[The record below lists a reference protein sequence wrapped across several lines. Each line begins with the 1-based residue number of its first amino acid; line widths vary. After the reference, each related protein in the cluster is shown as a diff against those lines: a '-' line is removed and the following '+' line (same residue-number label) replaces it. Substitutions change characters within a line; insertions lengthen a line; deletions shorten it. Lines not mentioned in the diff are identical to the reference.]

1 MMGDYIIQRWVKPED
16 DSRRPMHSAKSRVPG
31 PAQKKSAVG
40 ILLVDD
46 QSDLRSLLRRALELE
61 GYSVWEAGN
70 GQEALEIAE
79 AEGNRIHLLL
89 TDLRMPGMDGYEL
102 ARELTRRRPDI
113 VVLYMSGYSEN
124 LPPPGVPF
132 LQKPFRLDTL
142 KREIAR
148 LLQSNRRAA
157 G

>member
-1 MMGDYIIQRWVKPED
+1 MGDQMISQWARPED
-16 DSRRPMHSAKSRVPG
+16 DSRRPAQSTSRRLPG
-31 PAQKKSAVG
+31 PSPKRLDRG

-46 QSDLRSLLRRALELE
+46 QGDLRNLLCRALEIE
-61 GYSVWEAGN
+61 GYSVWEARDGE
-70 GQEALEIAE
+70 EALDVAE
-79 AEGNRIHLLL
+79 AEGNRIQLLL

-113 VVLYMSGYSEN
+113 RVLYMSGYSEN

-132 LQKPFRLDTL
+132 LQKPFRLTTL

-148 LLQSNRRAA
+148 LLESDWRAT

>member
-1 MMGDYIIQRWVKPED
+1 MSPRWEKPED
-16 DSRRPMHSAKSRVPG
+16 ATRRPAQSAGRRSPGSSR
-31 PAQKKSAVG
+31 KRREHG

-46 QSDLRSLLRRALELE
+46 QGDLRSLLGRALELE
-61 GYSVWEAGN
+61 GYSVWEAAG
-70 GQEALEIAE
+70 GEEALEIAE
-79 AEGNRIHLLL
+79 AEGSRIHLLL
-89 TDLRMPGMDGYEL
+89 TDLKMPGMDGYEL

-113 VVLYMSGYSEN
+113 RVLYMSGYTEN

-148 LLQSNRRAA
+148 LLKTDRRAT

>member
-1 MMGDYIIQRWVKPED
+1 MGDYRIQRWVKPEG
-16 DSRRPMHSAKSRVPG
+16 DSRRPVHSTNRRVPG
-31 PAQKKSAVG
+31 PAQKRCSGG

-61 GYSVWEAGN
+61 GYSVWEAGD
-70 GQEALEIAE
+70 GEEALEIAE
-79 AEGNRIHLLL
+79 TEGKRIHLLL

-102 ARELTRRRPDI
+102 ARELTCRRPDI
-113 VVLYMSGYSEN
+113 QVLYMSGYSEN

-148 LLQSNRRAA
+148 LLQGNRRAA

>member
-1 MMGDYIIQRWVKPED
+1 MGDQISPRWVKPEG
-16 DSRRPMHSAKSRVPG
+16 DSRRPAQSTSRRLPG
-31 PAQKKSAVG
+31 PASKRLERG

-46 QSDLRSLLRRALELE
+46 QSDLRSLLCRALEIE
-61 GYSVWEAGN
+61 GYSVWEAGD
-70 GQEALEIAE
+70 GEEALEVAE

-89 TDLRMPGMDGYEL
+89 TDLKMPGMDGYEL

-113 VVLYMSGYSEN
+113 RVLYMSGYSEN

-148 LLQSNRRAA
+148 LLQGNWRAT